1 MAATYCGAMPDEP
14 MPEVSPS
21 RSHLRAPR
29 PWWHLSRTGL
39 FFGAAYFLTSMSPSL
54 LPRTWYYQ
62 GLISGLCTAVGY
74 ALGALVSWVVRRL
87 SRLVDLHVTV
97 SGEARHWLLVAAPVF
112 GAVAV
117 LGLTVANVRSQAR
130 TAAVVHLDPL
140 DPLDWA
146 MALVLAATIAVLF
159 LVVAR
164 GLRGAT
170 RQLADAVGHVLPRA
184 IASVVAVVVV
194 ALTAAWV
201 TDSVLFHR
209 TMQAFAGV
217 AAQGNTAPTGRP
229 APTSPLRSGGPGSLE
244 SYASLGYQGQMF
256 VTSAPT
262 PAQITAAT
270 GRGAVEPIRVYA
282 GRTGDRTVSDVA
294 DAVVAE
300 LKRTGAFQRHVLA
313 VVTTTGT
320 GWVDDWTAQSIEYL
334 SNGNSA
340 IAAMQY
346 SYLPS
351 AMSMMTDRD
360 TPREAGRALFD
371 KVYAV
376 WRTLPEGRRPQ
387 LVVGGESL
395 GSYGGQAAFAD
406 ARDMLARAQGG
417 VWVGTPSFTDIA
429 AQLTAARTPGSPE
442 IVPVVDD
449 GLHIRFAAS
458 GDQLT
463 HDYYGRDYGAWDF
476 PRFVYAQHPSDPVV
490 WWNPAL
496 LGAEPDWL
504 REPRGRDV
512 NPDVAWIPFVT
523 FWQLT
528 TDMAVG
534 HDPPDGYGH
543 RYGPELVPAWGS
555 VLGGSPTDD
564 YSKVIAGIEK
574 TVNRVA

>member
-1 MAATYCGAMPDEP
+1 MPDETA
-14 MPEVSPS
+14 
-21 RSHLRAPR
+21 APDATVARRPRR

-39 FFGAAYFLTSMSPSL
+39 LFGAAYFLTSMSPSL

-62 GLISGLCTAVGY
+62 GLISGLCAVAGY
-74 ALGALVSWVVRRL
+74 ALGVVVAWVVRTVARWIGL
-87 SRLVDLHVTV
+87 RVTV
-97 SGEARHWLLVAAPVF
+97 SEQARHVLLVAAPVL

-130 TAAVVHLDPL
+130 TAAVVGLAPL

-146 MALVLAATIAVLF
+146 LALVLATVVAVLF
-159 LVVAR
+159 LSVAR
-164 GLRGAT
+164 GLRSAT
-170 RQLADAVGHVLPRA
+170 HGIAEAAGHVVPQT
-184 IASVVAVVVV
+184 IATVIAVVVV
-194 ALTAAWV
+194 AIAAAWV
-201 TDSVLFHR
+201 TDSVLLHR
-209 TMQAFAGV
+209 GMQAFAGI
-217 AAQGNTAPTGRP
+217 AAQVNSSSPSGRT

-244 SYASLGYQGQMF
+244 PYDSLGFQGQMF

-262 PAQITAAT
+262 AAEISSAT
-270 GRGAVEPIRVYA
+270 GKSADEPIRVYA
-282 GRTGDRTVSDVA
+282 GRTDDRSVADVA
-294 DAVVAE
+294 DAVVRE
-300 LKRTGAFQRHVLA
+300 LLRTRAFDRRVLA
-313 VVTTTGT
+313 VITTTGT
-320 GWVDDWTAQSIEYL
+320 GWVDDWSVQSIEYL
-334 SNGNSA
+334 SDGDSA
-340 IAAMQY
+340 VAAMQY

-351 AMSMMTDRD
+351 AMSIMTDRD
-360 TPREAGRALFD
+360 TPREAGRALFE

-376 WRTLPEGRRPQ
+376 WRTLPEGSRPR

-395 GSYGGQAAFAD
+395 GSYGGQAAFTD
-406 ARDMLARAQGG
+406 AADMLARAQGG

-429 AQLTAARTPGSPE
+429 AELTAQRTEGSPE

-449 GLHIRFAAS
+449 GLHVRFAAN

-512 NPDVAWIPFVT
+512 NPDVTWIPFVT

-543 RYGPELVPAWGS
+543 RYGAELVPAWGS

-564 YSKVIAGIEK
+564 YSRITAGIEE
-574 TVNRVA
+574 TVNRVE

>member
-1 MAATYCGAMPDEP
+1 MPDVP
-14 MPEVSPS
+14 VPQLSGARS
-21 RSHLRAPR
+21 RLRAPR

-39 FFGAAYFLTSMSPSL
+39 LFGAAWFLTSMAPSL

-62 GLISGLCTAVGY
+62 GLISGLCAAVGY
-74 ALGALVSWVVRRL
+74 GFGALVSWVVRRVA
-87 SRLVDLHVTV
+87 RLVDLHVTV

-117 LGLTVANVRSQAR
+117 LGLTVSNVRSQAR

-140 DPLDWA
+140 DPVDWA
-146 MALVLAATIAVLF
+146 MALALAASIAVLF

-170 RQLADAVGHVLPRA
+170 HQLAEAARHVLPRTA
-184 IASVVAVVVV
+184 ATAVAVVVV
-194 ALTAAWV
+194 ALAAVWV
-201 TDSVLFHR
+201 TDSLLFHR

-217 AAQGNTAPTGRP
+217 AAQVNTSPSGRP
-229 APTSPLRSGGPGSLE
+229 APASPLRSGGPGSLE
-244 SYASLGYQGQMF
+244 PFGSLGYQGQMF

-262 PAQITAAT
+262 PAQISAAT
-270 GRGAVEPIRVYA
+270 GRAAVEPIRVYA

-300 LKRTGAFQRHVLA
+300 LQRTRAFDRRVLA
-313 VVTTTGT
+313 VITTTGT
-320 GWVDDWTAQSIEYL
+320 GWVDDWSAQSVEYL
-334 SNGNSA
+334 SDGDSA
-340 IAAMQY
+340 VAAMQY

-351 AMSMMTDRD
+351 AMSMITDRD
-360 TPREAGRALFD
+360 TPREAGKALFD

-376 WRTLPEGRRPQ
+376 WRTLPADHRPR

-406 ARDMLARAQGG
+406 VHDMLARAQGG

-429 AQLTAARTPGSPE
+429 AQLTAQRTPGSPE
-442 IVPVVDD
+442 IVPVVED

-463 HDYYGRDYGAWDF
+463 HDYYGRDYGAWEF

-512 NPDVAWIPFVT
+512 NPDVTWIPFVT

-555 VLGGSPTDD
+555 VLGGSPTED

>member
-1 MAATYCGAMPDEP
+1 MPD
-14 MPEVSPS
+14 VSDQRIQPGAS
-21 RSHLRAPR
+21 RA
-29 PWWHLSRTGL
+29 WWHVSRTGL
-39 FFGAAYFLTSMSPSL
+39 LFGAAYFLTSMAPSL

-62 GLISGLCTAVGY
+62 GLISGLCAAVGY
-74 ALGALVSWVVRRL
+74 GFGALVSWVVRRVA
-87 SRLVDLHVTV
+87 RLVDLHVTV

-130 TAAVVHLDPL
+130 TAAFVRLTPL
-140 DPLDWA
+140 DPVDWA
-146 MALVLAATIAVLF
+146 LALF
-159 LVVAR
+159 LAIAR

-170 RQLADAVGHVLPRA
+170 HQLAEAAGHVLPKT
-184 IASVVAVVVV
+184 IATLTAVVVV
-194 ALTAAWV
+194 ALAAAWV

-209 TMQAFAGV
+209 GMQAFAGV
-217 AAQGNTAPTGRP
+217 AAQVNTAPSGRA

-244 SYASLGYQGQMF
+244 SWDSLGFQGQMF

-262 PAQITAAT
+262 AAQITAAT
-270 GRGAVEPIRVYA
+270 DRGAIEPIRVYA
-282 GRTGDRTVSDVA
+282 GRTGDRTVAGVA

-300 LKRTGAFQRHVLA
+300 LQRTKAFNRRVLA
-313 VVTTTGT
+313 VFTTTGT
-320 GWVDDWTAQSIEYL
+320 GWVDDWSAQSIEYL
-334 SNGNSA
+334 SNGDSA

-360 TPREAGRALFD
+360 TPREAGKALFD

-376 WRTLPEGRRPQ
+376 WRTLPPDDRPQ

-395 GSYGGQAAFAD
+395 GSYGGQAAFKDAD
-406 ARDMLARAQGG
+406 DMLARAQGG

-429 AQLTAARTPGSPE
+429 ESLTARRNEGSPE
-442 IVPVVDD
+442 IVPVVDA

-463 HDYYGRDYGAWDF
+463 HDYYGRDYGAWAF
-476 PRFVYAQHPSDPVV
+476 PRFVYAQHASDPVV

-512 NPDVAWIPFVT
+512 NPDVTWIPFVT

-543 RYGPELVPAWGS
+543 RYGP
-555 VLGGSPTDD
+555 
-564 YSKVIAGIEK
+564 
-574 TVNRVA
+574 

>member
-1 MAATYCGAMPDEP
+1 MSLGSGP
-14 MPEVSPS
+14 
-21 RSHLRAPR
+21 RAPGRAGR

-62 GLISGLCTAVGY
+62 GLISGLCAVAGY
-74 ALGALVSWVVRRL
+74 ALGVTVAWVVRTVARL
-87 SRLVDLHVTV
+87 IDLRVMV

-112 GAVAV
+112 GGVAV
-117 LGLTVANVRSQAR
+117 LGLTVSNVRAQAR
-130 TAAVVHLDPL
+130 TAAVVRLAPL
-140 DPLDWA
+140 DPVDWA
-146 MALVLAATIAVLF
+146 LALALATAISVVF
-159 LVVAR
+159 LAIAR
-164 GLRGAT
+164 GLRSAT
-170 RQLADAVGHVLPRA
+170 HHLAEAAGHVLPRA
-184 IASVVAVVVV
+184 LASVIAVVVV
-194 ALTAAWV
+194 ALATAWV

-209 TMQAFAGV
+209 GMQAFAGV
-217 AAQGNTAPTGRP
+217 AAQVNSSSPSGRS
-229 APTSPLRSGGPGSLE
+229 APTSPLLSGGRGSFE
-244 SYASLGYQGQMF
+244 RYDTLGYQGQMF

-262 PAQITAAT
+262 ASEISRAT
-270 GRGAVEPIRVYA
+270 GRGAIDPIRVYA
-282 GRTGDRTVSDVA
+282 GRTADRTVPDVA

-300 LKRTGAFQRHVLA
+300 LKRTNAFHRRVLA
-313 VVTTTGT
+313 VFTTTGT
-320 GWVDDWTAQSIEYL
+320 GWVDDWSAQSVEYL
-334 SNGNSA
+334 ADGDSA

-351 AMSMMTDRD
+351 AMSIMTDRD
-360 TPREAGRALFD
+360 TPREAGKALFD

-376 WRTLPEGRRPQ
+376 WLTLPEDERPR

-395 GSYGGQAAFAD
+395 GAYGGQAAFAD
-406 ARDMLARAQGG
+406 ADDMMARAQGG

-429 AQLTAARTPGSPE
+429 ESLTARRNEGSPE

-449 GLHIRFAAS
+449 GRHIRFAAS

-512 NPDVAWIPFVT
+512 NADVTWIPFVT

-543 RYGPELVPAWGS
+543 RYGAELVPAWGS

-564 YSKVIAGIEK
+564 YSKIVEGIVE
-574 TVNRVA
+574 TVNRTA

>member
-1 MAATYCGAMPDEP
+1 MPDAT
-14 MPEVSPS
+14 
-21 RSHLRAPR
+21 RLRIHGSGDR
-29 PWWHLSRTGL
+29 RWWHLSRTGL
-39 FFGAAYFLTSMSPSL
+39 LFGAAYFLTSMAPSL

-62 GLISGLCTAVGY
+62 GLISGLCAAVGY
-74 ALGALVSWVVRRL
+74 GLGVFVAWLVRTVA
-87 SRLVDLHVTV
+87 RLVDLRVTV
-97 SGEARHWLLVAAPVF
+97 SGEARHWLVVAGPVF
-112 GAVAV
+112 GGVAV

-130 TAAVVHLDPL
+130 TAAVVGLTPL
-140 DPLDWA
+140 TPLDWA
-146 MALVLAATIAVLF
+146 LALALATLVAVLF
-159 LVVAR
+159 LGLAR

-170 RQLADAVGHVLPRA
+170 HGLAEAAGHVLPKT
-184 IASVVAVVVV
+184 IASVIAVVVV
-194 ALTAAWV
+194 ALATAWV
-201 TDSVLFHR
+201 SDSVVFHR
-209 TMQAFAGV
+209 GMQAFAAI
-217 AAQGNTAPTGRP
+217 AAQVNSHPPSGRS
-229 APTSPLRSGGPGSLE
+229 APTSALLSGGPGSRE
-244 SYASLGYQGQMF
+244 SYDSLGYQGQMF

-262 PAQITAAT
+262 PAEISAAT
-270 GRGAVEPIRVYA
+270 GRPAMAPIRVYA
-282 GRTGDRTVSDVA
+282 GRTPDRSVADVA

-300 LKRTGAFQRHVLA
+300 LERTQAFKRRVLA
-313 VVTTTGT
+313 VITTTGT
-320 GWVDDWTAQSIEYL
+320 GWVDDWSAQSIEYL
-334 SNGNSA
+334 TGGDSA

-360 TPREAGRALFD
+360 TPREAGKALFD

-376 WRTLPEGRRPQ
+376 WRSLPKDARPQ

-406 ARDMLARAQGG
+406 ASDMLARAQGG

-429 AQLTAARTPGSPE
+429 ASLTARRNPGSPA

-449 GLHIRFAAS
+449 GLHIRFAAN
-458 GDQLT
+458 GGQLT
-463 HDYYGRDYGAWDF
+463 HDYDGRDYGTWDF

-512 NPDVAWIPFVT
+512 NPDVTWIPFVT

-564 YSKVIAGIEK
+564 YSTSRRGHREDRQPR
-574 TVNRVA
+574 RVRRFDGVT

>member
-1 MAATYCGAMPDEP
+1 MPDVP
-14 MPEVSPS
+14 DQRIRPGAG
-21 RSHLRAPR
+21 RA
-29 PWWHLSRTGL
+29 WWHVSRTGL
-39 FFGAAYFLTSMSPSL
+39 FFGAAYFLTSMAPSL

-62 GLISGLCTAVGY
+62 GLISGLCAVAGY
-74 ALGALVSWVVRRL
+74 ALGVFVAWVVRRVA
-87 SRLVDLHVTV
+87 RLIDLRVTV

-130 TAAVVHLDPL
+130 TAAFVQLTPL
-140 DPLDWA
+140 DPFDWA
-146 MALVLAATIAVLF
+146 LALALAAVVCVLF
-159 LVVAR
+159 LAVAR

-170 RQLADAVGHVLPRA
+170 HQVAEAAGHVLPKT
-184 IASVVAVVVV
+184 IATVIAVVVV
-194 ALTAAWV
+194 ALATAWV

-209 TMQAFAGV
+209 GMQAFAGV
-217 AAQGNTAPTGRP
+217 AAQVNTAPTGRA

-244 SYASLGYQGQMF
+244 SWDSLGFQGQMF

-262 PAQITAAT
+262 SAQIMAAT
-270 GRGAVEPIRVYA
+270 DRGAIEPIRVYA
-282 GRTGDRTVSDVA
+282 GRAPDSSVDDVA
-294 DAVVAE
+294 DDVVAE
-300 LKRTGAFQRHVLA
+300 LQRTRAFDRRVLA
-313 VVTTTGT
+313 VFTTTGT
-320 GWVDDWTAQSIEYL
+320 GWVDDWSAQSVEYL
-334 SNGNSA
+334 SNGDSA

-360 TPREAGRALFD
+360 TPREAGKALFD

-376 WRTLPEGRRPQ
+376 WRTLPADDRPQ

-395 GSYGGQAAFAD
+395 GSYGGQAAFTD
-406 ARDMLARAQGG
+406 AHDMLARAQGG

-429 AQLTAARTPGSPE
+429 ASLTARRNEGSPE
-442 IVPVVDD
+442 IVPVVDA

-512 NPDVAWIPFVT
+512 NPDVTWIPFVT

-543 RYGPELVPAWGS
+543 RYGAELVPAWGS

-564 YSKVIAGIEK
+564 YSAIVDGIDE
-574 TVNRVA
+574 TVNRAE

>member
-1 MAATYCGAMPDEP
+1 MSQASDPRSPD
-14 MPEVSPS
+14 
-21 RSHLRAPR
+21 RAGR

-39 FFGAAYFLTSMSPSL
+39 FFGAAYFLTAMSPSL

-62 GLISGLCTAVGY
+62 GLISGLCAVAGY
-74 ALGALVSWVVRRL
+74 ALGVAVAWVVRTVA
-87 SRLVDLHVTV
+87 RLVDLRVTV
-97 SGEARHWLLVAAPVF
+97 SGDARHWLLVAAPVF

-117 LGLTVANVRSQAR
+117 LGLTVANVRAQAR
-130 TAAVVHLDPL
+130 TAEFVRLAPL
-140 DPLDWA
+140 DPVDWA
-146 MALVLAATIAVLF
+146 LALALATVIAVLF
-159 LVVAR
+159 LAIAR
-164 GLRGAT
+164 GLRSAT
-170 RQLADAVGHVLPRA
+170 HQLAEAAGHVLPRA
-184 IASVVAVVVV
+184 LASVIAVVVV
-194 ALTAAWV
+194 ALATAWV
-201 TDSVLFHR
+201 TDSVVFHR
-209 TMQAFAGV
+209 GMQAFAGI
-217 AAQGNTAPTGRP
+217 AAQVNSNAPSGRS
-229 APTSPLRSGGPGSLE
+229 APNSPMLSGSAASLE
-244 SYASLGYQGQMF
+244 RYDSLGYQGQMF

-262 PAQITAAT
+262 ATQISRAT
-270 GRGAVEPIRVYA
+270 GRGAIDPVRVYA
-282 GRTGDRTVSDVA
+282 GRTADRTVSDVA
-294 DAVVAE
+294 DAVMAE
-300 LKRTGAFQRHVLA
+300 LERTHAFNRRVLA
-313 VVTTTGT
+313 VFTTTGT
-320 GWVDDWTAQSIEYL
+320 GWVDDWSAQSIEYL
-334 SNGNSA
+334 ANGDSA

-360 TPREAGRALFD
+360 TPREAGKALFD

-376 WRTLPEGRRPQ
+376 WRALPEDKRPQ

-406 ARDMLARAQGG
+406 ADDMLARAQGG

-429 AQLTAARTPGSPE
+429 ETLTARRTEGSPE

-449 GLHIRFAAS
+449 GRHIRFAAR

-463 HDYYGRDYGAWDF
+463 RDYYGRDYGDWDF

-490 WWNPAL
+490 WWNPAV

-512 NPDVAWIPFVT
+512 NPDVTWIPFVT

-543 RYGPELVPAWGS
+543 RYGAELVPAWGS

-564 YSKVIAGIEK
+564 YSKVVAGIDE
-574 TVNRVA
+574 TVNRVE

>member
-1 MAATYCGAMPDEP
+1 MPD
-14 MPEVSPS
+14 VS
-21 RSHLRAPR
+21 APR
-29 PWWHLSRTGL
+29 ARRDADRRWWHLSRTGL
-39 FFGAAYFLTSMSPSL
+39 FFGAAYFLTSIAPSL

-62 GLISGLCTAVGY
+62 GMISGLCAVGGY
-74 ALGALVSWVVRRL
+74 GLGVLIAWVVRTIARL
-87 SRLVDLHVTV
+87 IDLRVTV

-117 LGLTVANVRSQAR
+117 LGLTVANVRAQAR
-130 TAAVVHLDPL
+130 TAAFVRLTPL
-140 DPLDWA
+140 DPVDWA
-146 MALVLAATIAVLF
+146 MALAVATLIAVLF
-159 LVVAR
+159 LAVAR
-164 GLRGAT
+164 GLRSAT
-170 RQLADAVGHVLPRA
+170 HQLAEAAGHVLPKT
-184 IASVVAVVVV
+184 IASLIAVVVV
-194 ALTAAWV
+194 ALATAWI

-209 TMQAFAGV
+209 GMQAFAGV
-217 AAQGNTAPTGRP
+217 AAQVNTTPSGRA

-244 SYASLGYQGQMF
+244 SYGSLGFQGQMF

-262 PAQITAAT
+262 PDEIMAAT
-270 GRGAVEPIRVYA
+270 ARGAIEPIRVYA
-282 GRTGDRTVSDVA
+282 GRTSDRTVADVA
-294 DAVVAE
+294 DAVIAE
-300 LKRTGAFQRHVLA
+300 LQRTRAFDRRVLA
-313 VVTTTGT
+313 VFTTTGT
-320 GWVDDWTAQSIEYL
+320 GWVDDWSAQSIEYL
-334 SNGNSA
+334 ANGDSA

-351 AMSMMTDRD
+351 AMSMMTDRG
-360 TPREAGRALFD
+360 TPREAGKALFD

-376 WRTLPEGRRPQ
+376 WRAMPEDDRPQ

-395 GSYGGQAAFAD
+395 GSYGGHAAFTDAAD
-406 ARDMLARAQGG
+406 MIAKAGGG

-429 AQLTAARTPGSPE
+429 ATLTAQRNEGSPE

-449 GLHIRFAAS
+449 GIHIRFAAS
-458 GDQLT
+458 GDQLA
-463 HDYYGRDYGAWDF
+463 HDYYGRDYGAWAF

-512 NPDVAWIPFVT
+512 NPDVTWIPFVT

-564 YSKVIAGIEK
+564 YSRIVAGIEG
-574 TVNRVA
+574 TVSRVE

>member
-1 MAATYCGAMPDEP
+1 MPDAT
-14 MPEVSPS
+14 
-21 RSHLRAPR
+21 RLRIHGSGDR
-29 PWWHLSRTGL
+29 RWWHLSRTGL
-39 FFGAAYFLTSMSPSL
+39 LFGAAYFLTSMAPSL

-62 GLISGLCTAVGY
+62 GLISGLCAAVGY
-74 ALGALVSWVVRRL
+74 GLGVFVAWLVRTVA
-87 SRLVDLHVTV
+87 RLVDLRVTV
-97 SGEARHWLLVAAPVF
+97 SGEARHWLVVAGPVF
-112 GAVAV
+112 GGVAV

-130 TAAVVHLDPL
+130 TAAVVGLTPL
-140 DPLDWA
+140 SPVDW
-146 MALVLAATIAVLF
+146 VLALALATLVAVLF
-159 LVVAR
+159 LGLAR

-170 RQLADAVGHVLPRA
+170 HGLAEAAGHVLPKT
-184 IASVVAVVVV
+184 IASVIAVVVV
-194 ALTAAWV
+194 AFATAWV
-201 TDSVLFHR
+201 SDSVVFHR
-209 TMQAFAGV
+209 GMQAFAAI
-217 AAQGNTAPTGRP
+217 AAQVNSHPPSGRS
-229 APTSPLRSGGPGSLE
+229 APTSALLSGGPGSRE
-244 SYASLGYQGQMF
+244 SYDSLGYQGQMF

-262 PAQITAAT
+262 SAEISAAT
-270 GRGAVEPIRVYA
+270 GRPALAPIRVYA
-282 GRTGDRTVSDVA
+282 GRTPDRSVADVA

-300 LKRTGAFQRHVLA
+300 LERTQAFKRRVLA
-313 VVTTTGT
+313 VITTTGT
-320 GWVDDWTAQSIEYL
+320 GWVDDWSAQSIEYL
-334 SNGNSA
+334 TGGDSA

-360 TPREAGRALFD
+360 TPREAGKALFD

-376 WRTLPEGRRPQ
+376 WRSLPKDARPQ

-406 ARDMLARAQGG
+406 ASDMLARAQGG

-429 AQLTAARTPGSPE
+429 ASLTARRNPGSPA

-449 GLHIRFAAS
+449 GLHIRFAAN
-458 GDQLT
+458 GGQLT
-463 HDYYGRDYGAWDF
+463 HDYDGRDYGTWDF

-512 NPDVAWIPFVT
+512 NPDVTWIPFVT

-564 YSKVIAGIEK
+564 YSRLVAGIEK
-574 TVNRVA
+574 TVNRVE

>member
-1 MAATYCGAMPDEP
+1 MPD
-14 MPEVSPS
+14 
-21 RSHLRAPR
+21 APAPRTPRDAGR

-39 FFGAAYFLTSMSPSL
+39 FFGAAYFLTSMAPSL

-62 GLISGLCTAVGY
+62 GLISGLCAAAGY
-74 ALGALVSWVVRRL
+74 GLGVVIAWVVRSVARL
-87 SRLVDLHVTV
+87 IDLRVTV

-117 LGLTVANVRSQAR
+117 LGLTVANVRAQAR
-130 TAAVVHLDPL
+130 TAAFVRLTPL

-146 MALVLAATIAVLF
+146 MALAVATLIAVLF
-159 LVVAR
+159 LAVAR
-164 GLRGAT
+164 GLRSAT
-170 RQLADAVGHVLPRA
+170 YQLAEAAGHVLPKT
-184 IASVVAVVVV
+184 IATLIAVVVV
-194 ALTAAWV
+194 ALATAWI

-209 TMQAFAGV
+209 GMQAFAGV
-217 AAQGNTAPTGRP
+217 AAQVNTTPSGRA

-244 SYASLGYQGQMF
+244 SYGSLGFQGQMF

-262 PAQITAAT
+262 PAEITAAT
-270 GRGAVEPIRVYA
+270 GRGAIEPIRVYA
-282 GRTGDRTVSDVA
+282 GRTSDRSVADVA

-300 LKRTGAFQRHVLA
+300 LQRTKAFNRRVLA
-313 VVTTTGT
+313 VFTTTGT
-320 GWVDDWTAQSIEYL
+320 GWVDDWSAQSIEYL
-334 SNGNSA
+334 ANGDSA

-360 TPREAGRALFD
+360 TPREAGKALFD

-376 WRTLPEGRRPQ
+376 WRAMPEDDRPQ

-395 GSYGGQAAFAD
+395 GSYGGHAAFAD
-406 ARDMLARAQGG
+406 ADDMIARAGGG

-429 AQLTAARTPGSPE
+429 ATLTAQRNEGSPE

-449 GLHIRFAAS
+449 GIHIRFAAS
-458 GDQLT
+458 GDELA
-463 HDYYGRDYGAWDF
+463 HDYYGRDYSTWEF

-512 NPDVAWIPFVT
+512 NPDVTWIPFVT

-564 YSKVIAGIEK
+564 YSRIVAGIEG
-574 TVNRVA
+574 TVSRVE

>member
-1 MAATYCGAMPDEP
+1 
-14 MPEVSPS
+14 MPEVSERPS
-21 RSHLRAPR
+21 HRGSGR

-39 FFGAAYFLTSMSPSL
+39 LLGAAYFLTSMAPSL

-62 GLISGLCTAVGY
+62 GLISGLCAVAGY
-74 ALGALVSWVVRRL
+74 GLGVVVAWVVRQVARL
-87 SRLVDLHVTV
+87 IDLRVTV

-117 LGLTVANVRSQAR
+117 LGLTVANARSQAR
-130 TAAVVHLDPL
+130 TAAVVRLAPL
-140 DPLDWA
+140 DPVDW
-146 MALVLAATIAVLF
+146 VLALGLAALIAVLF
-159 LVVAR
+159 LAVAR

-170 RQLADAVGHVLPRA
+170 HQLAGAAGQVLPQTSA
-184 IASVVAVVVV
+184 TVVAVLVVV
-194 ALTAAWV
+194 LATAWV
-201 TDSVLFHR
+201 TDSVVFHR
-209 TMQAFAGV
+209 GLQAFAGV
-217 AAQGNTAPTGRP
+217 AAQVNTSPTGRA
-229 APTSPLRSGGPGSLE
+229 APTSPLRSGGPGSLVRWDG
-244 SYASLGYQGQMF
+244 LGYQGQMF

-270 GRGAVEPIRVYA
+270 DRDAIEPIRVYS
-282 GRTGDRTVSDVA
+282 GRAPEQTVSEVA

-300 LKRTGAFQRHVLA
+300 LMRTNAFDRRVLA
-313 VVTTTGT
+313 VFTTTGT
-320 GWVDDWTAQSIEYL
+320 GWVDDWSAQSVEYL
-334 SNGNSA
+334 TNGDSA

-351 AMSMMTDRD
+351 AMSMITDRD
-360 TPREAGRALFD
+360 TPREAGKALFD

-376 WRTLPEGRRPQ
+376 WRALPVDDRPQ

-395 GSYGGQAAFAD
+395 GAYGGHAAFRDAD
-406 ARDMLARAQGG
+406 DMLARAQGG
-417 VWVGTPSFTDIA
+417 VWAGTPSFTDIA
-429 AQLTAARTPGSPE
+429 ASLTARRNEGSPE
-442 IVPVVDD
+442 IVPVVDA

-463 HDYYGRDYGAWDF
+463 HDYYGRDYGTWDF

-512 NPDVAWIPFVT
+512 NPDVTWIPFVT

-528 TDMAVG
+528 TDMAAG

-564 YSKVIAGIEK
+564 YSRVVAGIEE
-574 TVNRVA
+574 TVSRVE

>member
-1 MAATYCGAMPDEP
+1 
-14 MPEVSPS
+14 MPEVSDQRIRPGVG
-21 RSHLRAPR
+21 R

-39 FFGAAYFLTSMSPSL
+39 LFGAAYFLTSTAPSL

-62 GLISGLCTAVGY
+62 GLISGLCAAVGY
-74 ALGALVSWVVRRL
+74 GLGVVVAWVVRRL
-87 SRLVDLHVTV
+87 ARLIDLRVTV
-97 SGEARHWLLVAAPVF
+97 GVEARHWLLVAAPVF

-117 LGLTVANVRSQAR
+117 LGLTVANARSQAR
-130 TAAVVHLDPL
+130 TAAFVRLAPL
-140 DPLDWA
+140 HPLDWA
-146 MALVLAATIAVLF
+146 MALALAAVVAVLF
-159 LVVAR
+159 LAVAQ

-170 RQLADAVGHVLPRA
+170 HQLAQAAGHVLPKT
-184 IASVVAVVVV
+184 IASLIAVLVV
-194 ALTAAWV
+194 ALATAWV

-209 TMQAFAGV
+209 GMQAFAGI
-217 AAQGNTAPTGRP
+217 AAQVNTAPTGRT
-229 APTSPLRSGGPGSLE
+229 APTSPLRSGGPGTLE
-244 SYASLGYQGQMF
+244 PWNSLGYQGQMF
-256 VTSAPT
+256 VTNAPT
-262 PAQITAAT
+262 AAQITAAT
-270 GRGAVEPIRVYA
+270 DRGAIEPIRVYA
-282 GRTGDRTVSDVA
+282 GRTGDRTIADVA

-300 LKRTGAFQRHVLA
+300 LERTKAFNRRVLA
-313 VVTTTGT
+313 VFTTTGT
-320 GWVDDWTAQSIEYL
+320 GWVDDWSAQSIEYL
-334 SNGNSA
+334 SNGDSA

-360 TPREAGRALFD
+360 TPREAGKALFD

-376 WRTLPEGRRPQ
+376 WRTLPAHHRPQ

-395 GSYGGQAAFAD
+395 GAYGGQAAFANAD
-406 ARDMLARAQGG
+406 DMLTRAQGG

-429 AQLTAARTPGSPE
+429 ASLTARRNEGSPE
-442 IVPVVDD
+442 IVPVVDA
-449 GLHIRFAAS
+449 GLHIPFPAS

-463 HDYYGRDYGAWDF
+463 HDSNARDYRAWDF
-476 PRFVYAQHPSDPVV
+476 PRFVYAQHASDPVV
-490 WWNPAL
+490 WWTPAL

-504 REPRGRDV
+504 REPRGPDV
-512 NPDVAWIPFVT
+512 NPDITWIPFVT

-564 YSKVIAGIEK
+564 YSRVVAGLER
-574 TVNRVA
+574 TVNRVE